1 MSTPTEDAITEI
13 GAAAPLAAAPRESS
27 VLRISL
33 RTATILLAFTVVFTA
48 LMAATY
54 RATQPYLLASAQ
66 QEKLRSIGEVLPPG
80 DYDYD
85 NDLMADAVV
94 LPPQAALGLEED
106 SHVWRARRQG
116 QPVAVVFEAV
126 APNGYSG
133 AIRLILAVSADG
145 KLLALRVTQH
155 RETPGLGDYIDPRK
169 DRNKARPW
177 ITQFNRLGFDE
188 APSTQWKVKKDGG
201 RFDQMS
207 GATISARAVTQASGK
222 ALAWALRHRAVLFE
236 QPAKTRLEIK

>member
-80 DYDYD
+80 DYD

-94 LPPQAALGLEED
+94 LPPQAALGLEGD
-106 SHVWRARRQG
+106 SQIWRARRQG

-133 AIRLILAVSADG
+133 AIRLILAASADG

-188 APSTQWKVKKDGG
+188 VSQAQWKVKKDGG
-201 RFDQMS
+201 HFDQMS

-222 ALAWALRHRAVLFE
+222 ALAWARQHRAALFE
-236 QPAKTRLEIK
+236 QPAKTRLEIKE